1 LPDRS
6 VSALKVTE
14 KLFIDHNIYIKHCAG
29 KTMPESDRYLR
40 IASRTQPENLR
51 LVAALQDVIGL
62 EKQNMTGTNLSDPP
76 PSILSF
82 AKDLPNICSLAGLL
96 CAVLAIYYAILGI
109 FPAAMI
115 GLIWAVFF
123 DWTDGI
129 IARKLKGRN
138 EKQRE
143 FGGQLDSLIDIISF
157 GICPAV
163 VLLSYVD
170 FSPWFL
176 PGAFLIVA
184 AGVLRLSYFNIFGL
198 VGESTYMGRAMDNN
212 GIILPFV
219 FLFIGI
225 FDQALG
231 AVALYIILLAVAAL
245 NVAPIKTPKLTGR
258 LYYVLTLYT
267 LIVTVIYGRQL
278 FTIQAG

>member
-1 LPDRS
+1 MADR
-6 VSALKVTE
+6 
-14 KLFIDHNIYIKHCAG
+14 
-29 KTMPESDRYLR
+29 
-40 IASRTQPENLR
+40 
-51 LVAALQDVIGL
+51 
-62 EKQNMTGTNLSDPP
+62 NLSDHQ

-96 CAVLAIYYAILGI
+96 CAVLAIYYAIMGI

-129 IARKLKGRN
+129 IARQLPGRN

-163 VLLSYVD
+163 VLLSYGN

-184 AGVLRLSYFNIFGL
+184 TGVLRLSYFNVFGL
-198 VGESTYMGRAMDNN
+198 VGGSTYMGLALDNN
-212 GIILPFV
+212 AIILTFV

-225 FDQALG
+225 FDQPLAS
-231 AVALYIILLAVAAL
+231 AALYILLMAVAAL

-258 LYYVLTLYT
+258 WYYAIMLYT
-267 LIVTVIYGRQL
+267 LIITVIYGWQL
-278 FTIQAG
+278 LNIQAA